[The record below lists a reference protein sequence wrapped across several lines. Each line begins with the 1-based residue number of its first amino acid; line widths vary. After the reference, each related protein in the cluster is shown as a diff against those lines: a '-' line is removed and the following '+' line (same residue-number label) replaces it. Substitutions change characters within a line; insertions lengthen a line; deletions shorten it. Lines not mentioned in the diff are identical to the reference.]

1 MTNTNLT
8 KEVMRD
14 VLNSNGFEIVPTH
27 TYDQVKTKG
36 NEGGLVYVDIP
47 ANLNDLSEFLNDYTG
62 TKTNVVEYVERIR
75 NSNTIA
81 FENWLSDNGYKP
93 TNGTFTFPS
102 GLTDY
107 HTKEGVYYST
117 TKLCIEYNDNK

>member
-1 MTNTNLT
+1 MKNYNLT
-8 KEVMRD
+8 MK
-14 VLNSNGFEIVPTH
+14 
-27 TYDQVKTKG
+27 
-36 NEGGLVYVDIP
+36 DINP
-47 ANLNDLSEFLNDYTG
+47 KLA
-62 TKTNVVEYVERIR
+62 KVERIT